1 MKETIK
7 TIVCETP
14 PLELSTATPASK
26 LDEVFLIDPKT
37 EIEIHPLAAIFPEM
51 EGKDSEQLM
60 PSIAAAGQQV
70 PVIMYNGVLLD
81 GRNRLNACRA
91 LGITVK
97 AVEWQGTGTAE
108 ELIIALNLHRR
119 HLTAS
124 QRAALAVKLLPAL
137 EQQAAERMEAGVSN
151 PSEKVPQGRAVD
163 LAGTQVGVSGKTV
176 AKARKIAEASEETY
190 QELLSGKLTLAQA
203 AKEIKAA
210 DAPESPSELKR
221 LSALEVIDR
230 LVRLAPD
237 ELISDILAIA
247 EETTKPVRKTIR
259 GCFIFEAPGT
269 AEAEDAAE
277 AADANVDADTDADA
291 ETEAEDAAED
301 VDVETDVEAE
311 GYTEADADAVI

>member
-7 TIVCETP
+7 TNVSETQS
-14 PLELSTATPASK
+14 LELSTATPASK
-26 LDEVFLIDPKT
+26 PDEVFLIDPAT
-37 EIEIHPLAAIFPEM
+37 EIHPLAAIFPEM
-51 EGKDSEQLM
+51 EGEDSEQLKT
-60 PSIAAAGQQV
+60 SIAAAGQQV
-70 PVIMYNGVLLD
+70 PIIMYNGVLLD

-210 DAPESPSELKR
+210 DAPESQPELKL
-221 LSALEVIDR
+221 LSALEVIEK
-230 LVRLAPD
+230 LVRMAPD
-237 ELISDILAIA
+237 ELISDILALA

-259 GCFIFEAPGT
+259 SCFRFEAPGT
-269 AEAEDAAE
+269 EAETE
-277 AADANVDADTDADA
+277 AGDADADVDADA
-291 ETEAEDAAED
+291 E
-301 VDVETDVEAE
+301 VDVEAE
-311 GYTEADADAVI
+311 GYTEADADALI